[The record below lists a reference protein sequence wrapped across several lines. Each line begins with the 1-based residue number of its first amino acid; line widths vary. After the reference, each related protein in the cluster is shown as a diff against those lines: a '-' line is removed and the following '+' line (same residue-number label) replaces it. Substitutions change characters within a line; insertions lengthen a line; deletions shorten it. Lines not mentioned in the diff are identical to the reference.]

1 MTFYTKDIKM
11 TCHKIAL
18 FGEAEKGEFCFPLAF
33 SHLPILADTLG
44 NPPDGSHG
52 LHLAVQTLIF
62 EKDIFY
68 VRVKEEGFSVRDYE
82 RGLYLLK
89 QNHPSHPL
97 SAICMPGMGDTQI
110 VHQALDLCRLH
121 SAILI
126 TTERDFYDYM
136 TGFNAS

>member
-1 MTFYTKDIKM
+1 MAIYNKDIKM
-11 TCHKIAL
+11 SCHKIAL

-33 SHLPILADTLG
+33 SQLPILADTLG
-44 NPPDGSHG
+44 HPPDGSYG
-52 LHLAVQTLIF
+52 LHLAIRTLIF
-62 EKDIFY
+62 EKDILY
-68 VRVKEEGFSVRDYE
+68 VRVKEEGFSLQDYE

-97 SAICMPGMGDTQI
+97 SAICMPGVGHARI
-110 VHQALDLCRLH
+110 VDQALDLCRLH

-126 TTERDFYDYM
+126 TTEKDFYDYM